1 MDFYLELIVK
11 QILLYVKDSNDFL
24 HELAPI
30 KSVPDNAYL
39 VSLDVKTLYTSI
51 PNTEERKSVKQSFN
65 KHNIKNVAKKVTRK
79 FLALILILNNS
90 VFS

>member
-1 MDFYLELIVK
+1 MDFHLELIVK

-24 HELAPI
+24 CELPPI
-30 KSVPDNAYL
+30 KFVPDNAYL

-51 PNTEERKSVKQSFN
+51 PNTEGRKSVKQLFD
-65 KHNIKNVAKKVTRK
+65 KHNLKNVAKKVTRK